1 MPLRDFDWKS
11 TKPLKIWP
19 FKPRYHLTMALENLS
34 LSDLLTVDNTYV
46 SRIRLRRELISMHSA
61 AVTAVRPIAEGAV
74 LELYAWI
81 MGVYLPKRFPTM
93 YKIVTPETRPPSD
106 EDNGTVLRNL
116 VTQEDISLSGIRA
129 IEALRILG
137 AHVDTDFLLLLPSQS
152 DPSGAPTYHL
162 EAFITCFPS
171 GFSTRKKLGQSLAG
185 IHAPVPGYA
194 AKLEK
199 SMDRF
204 FANLPVGKVVKRA
217 NWSITTNDLLFS
229 ESGNHLYNDAEVTV
243 VSNDGRKAN
252 IAHANEKTLHA
263 SSQTIGADIA
273 RQRES
278 VNVANCRLRCE
289 RQTLHRLPESKAVLF
304 AFKTYHY
311 TLQEVKDAN
320 AGKELADAV
329 EGLGKGSVPDMEY
342 YKRGVVWGERVKA
355 FLRE

>member
-1 MPLRDFDWKS
+1 
-11 TKPLKIWP
+11 
-19 FKPRYHLTMALENLS
+19 MALENLS
-34 LSDLLTVDNTYV
+34 LSDLLTVDNTYL
-46 SRIRLRRELISMHSA
+46 SRIRLRRELIATHPT
-61 AVTAVRPIAEGAV
+61 AVTAVRPAAEGAV

-81 MGVYLPKRFPTM
+81 MGVYLPKRFPRM
-93 YKIVTPETRPPSD
+93 YRIATPETRSPD
-106 EDNGTVLRNL
+106 ENIGPVLRNF
-116 VTQEDISLSGIRA
+116 VTQEDIPLSGITA
-129 IEALRILG
+129 IEALRLLG
-137 AHVDTDFLLLLPSQS
+137 AHVDTDLLLLLPSRS
-152 DPSGAPTYHL
+152 HPSGAPTYHL

-229 ESGNHLYNDAEVTV
+229 ESGNHLYNDVDATLA
-243 VSNDGRKAN
+243 SNDDRKAN
-252 IAHANEKTLHA
+252 ITHANESALHA
-263 SSQTIGADIA
+263 SSRKIGADIA
-273 RQRES
+273 RQREG
-278 VNVANCRLRCE
+278 VNVADCRLRCE

-304 AFKTYHY
+304 AFKTYQY

-329 EGLGKGSVPDMEY
+329 EGLGTGNVPNMEY
-342 YKRGVVWGERVKA
+342 YKRGVVWGEKVKA